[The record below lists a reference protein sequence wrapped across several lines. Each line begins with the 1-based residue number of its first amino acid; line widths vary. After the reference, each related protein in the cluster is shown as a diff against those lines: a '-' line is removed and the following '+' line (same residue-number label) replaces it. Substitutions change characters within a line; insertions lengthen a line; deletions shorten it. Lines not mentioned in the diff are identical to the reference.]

1 MTCQECELLLGN
13 FEGAPEH
20 LAECSEC
27 RALAEELRL
36 NRAALQQMQERPAM
50 RWALAAAAM
59 IAMAI
64 GAWKIQPLPAGHG
77 HVPRQVVAKIETPVP
92 VARRRVPRAKQQ
104 KLEPL
109 KVKLLTSDPDVVI
122 YWIVDRKEGTE

>member
-13 FEGAPEH
+13 FEDAREH
-20 LAECSEC
+20 LAECPEC
-27 RALAEELRL
+27 RALAAELRL
-36 NRAALQQMQERPAM
+36 NSVAMGQMRERPVM
-50 RWALAAAAM
+50 RWALASAAM

-64 GAWKIQPLPAGHG
+64 GAWRIQPLPAGHG
-77 HVPRQVVAKIETPVP
+77 PAPQLAKVEAPVT
-92 VARRRVPRAKQQ
+92 VARRHAPLAKKQP
-104 KLEPL
+104 KFEPL